1 MAAEPRPEGTPPRGL
16 RGVLTSREGL
26 GALFLLVCALIVGIE
41 ASGLSMGRGRMVG
54 PGYFPAIL
62 CALFVLFAVILLV
75 QAIAPGR
82 VSVEFGPLRPPA
94 MMIAAIAGFC
104 LTFPFLGAGGAIIV
118 LVVIAA
124 LAESGRG
131 PVELLVLSV
140 VLVALVWLVF
150 RIGLNLQLPMY
161 PGDV

>member
-1 MAAEPRPEGTPPRGL
+1 MAAEPRTGRPQPRGL
-16 RGVLTSREGL
+16 WRILTAREGL
-26 GALFLLVCALIVGIE
+26 GAVFLLICALIVGIE

-82 VSVEFGPLRPPA
+82 VTVAFGPLRPAA
-94 MMIAAIAGFC
+94 MMIAAIAAFC
-104 LTFPFLGAGGAIIV
+104 LTFPFLGAGGAIII

-124 LAESGRG
+124 LAESGRR
-131 PVELLVLSV
+131 PLELLILSV